1 MLLAHSDEVGIDE
14 PMDQDNSKNQE
25 VEVVS
30 QENDTNP
37 SLPQEMNKPEQSEIS
52 DVKQESQNLDTEETK
67 TDNEIGEEI
76 SDGCQAK
83 SLQCDECGKKFK
95 SEDEVEFHAVKS
107 GHQSFSESTEE
118 IKPLTEGDKREQ
130 LRKLEERIKQRRL
143 ERNELE
149 KKSAIEKEKQ
159 RRKAGQ
165 ELTLAKQK
173 MEEEEIKRLAEQKRR
188 EKLEEKM
195 ARCILF
201 ILFCTHTLKVSH
213 IRDKQRV
220 LEEIERDKQARKE
233 KFHTGPP
240 VTAAPSPS
248 SQPVQEVVIPKKE
261 YDSCRL
267 QIRLSNGQTLTN
279 SFGASE
285 SLAAVRLYIELNR
298 TDGNLPF
305 SLMTTFP
312 RTVFTEEDMQKPL
325 KALGLVPSAVLTV
338 TKPQ

>member
-1 MLLAHSDEVGIDE
+1 MEWLLAHSDEVGIDE

-195 ARCILF
+195 AR
-201 ILFCTHTLKVSH
+201 
-213 IRDKQRV
+213 QRV